1 MAKAPSKEIQKQAV
15 DFVVKKAGD
24 WTSMTNQ
31 MRDKWLGF
39 YELYRN
45 FETRGRQPWQSKLFI
60 PKCFEVIEKI
70 APRLT
75 AHDPKFVAIPKK
87 AGATK
92 YITVLQD
99 YLQFVWEEERIQ
111 PKIRDWVKSML
122 IYGTAFVKV
131 GWKQRTKTETKTESI
146 EFEGENVFAEVEEE
160 TLIDEIPTLEL
171 VDIFDILLD
180 PRETSI
186 QDGMGIIHKNDSIL
200 KADLD
205 KDIYFNIDEI
215 KDVREIDSE
224 KKQKYADRG
233 IMDTSNED
241 YVTIKEYWGLF
252 EENGEWKEKVITI
265 ANENTL
271 IRYEDNP
278 FITPERPQGLRP
290 FEAIFDQPVPGEFYA
305 IGEVEPLVSLQTE
318 VNTLRNQR
326 MDNVNLGI
334 NQLWRVDPDAGI
346 NPTQVISRPGQLI
359 FARQGEIEPMF
370 NRDVPVSAY
379 SEESAINRDIQTTSG
394 TIDFT
399 QEGGSQ
405 GFTNTATGER
415 IRANEANSRYQYK
428 LTNVELG
435 IAAVGK
441 MMLYI
446 TSVFGDENVI
456 IRSMTDEG
464 AEFNQ
469 INPVV
474 FNSAAEGVEVT
485 VDAGSTGFDTL
496 EDKRNNA
503 IALGNISL
511 QYANAGV
518 PVNLAKNFTEILKF
532 FPGVKNP
539 SEHINQQPQMPQG
552 LPGEAPQ
559 PQNQQPLQTENPLQ
573 EIPATNQFQ

>member
-1 MAKAPSKEIQKQAV
+1 MAKAPSPEIQKEAV

-24 WTSMTNQ
+24 WTSMSNQ
-31 MRDKWLGF
+31 MRDKWLHF

-60 PKCFEVIEKI
+60 PKAFEVVEKI

-87 AGATK
+87 AKATK
-92 YITVLQD
+92 YISILQD
-99 YLQFVWEEERIQ
+99 YLSFVWEEEKVQ
-111 PKIRDWVKSML
+111 PKVRDWVKNML
-122 IYGTAFVKV
+122 IYGTGFVKV
-131 GWKQRTKTETKTESI
+131 GWKQKTKTERKTETI
-146 EFEGENVFAEVEEE
+146 QFEGENLLAEVEEE
-160 TLIDEIPTLEL
+160 TLIEEMPTLDL

-180 PRETSI
+180 PRETSL
-186 QDGMGIIHKNDSIL
+186 QGGMGLIHKNDSVL

-205 KDIYFNIDEI
+205 KDVYFNIDEI
-215 KDVREIDSE
+215 RSEREIDDK
-224 KKQKYADRG
+224 KKQKYSDRG
-233 IMDTSNED
+233 IQDESNED

-252 EENGEWKEKVITI
+252 EEKGVWKEKVITI
-265 ANENTL
+265 ANNGTL
-271 IRYEDNP
+271 IRFDDNP
-278 FITPERPQGLRP
+278 FITKDRPKGMRP
-290 FEAIFDQPVPGEFYA
+290 FVPMYDQPVPGEFYA
-305 IGEVEPLVSLQTE
+305 IGEVEPIVSLQEE

-346 NPTQVISRPGQLI
+346 NPSQVISRPGQLI

-379 SEESAINRDIQTTSG
+379 SEEQAINRDIQTTTG

-399 QEGGSQ
+399 QEGGSK

-428 LTNVELG
+428 LTNVELA
-435 IAAVGK
+435 IAEVGK

-446 TSVFGDENVI
+446 TSVFGDQNII
-456 IRSMTDEG
+456 IRSISDEG
-464 AEFNQ
+464 DQFLQ
-469 INPVV
+469 VNPVV
-474 FNSAAEGVEVT
+474 FEDAADGVEVG

-503 IALGNISL
+503 IAMGNISL
-511 QYANAGV
+511 QYHNAGV
-518 PVNLAKNFTEILKF
+518 PVALDKNYLEILKW

-539 SEHINQQPQMPQG
+539 QDHLNEQQPQMPG
-552 LPGEAPQ
+552 MEAGGMPGGAPQ
-559 PQNQQPLQTENPLQ
+559 GPPIDAIPPVNQNV
-573 EIPATNQFQ
+573 